1 MSRLLP
7 SGLLAAALVFSG
19 VAAASGEVYRWTDEN
34 GVTHYSDTPPP
45 SREHV
50 TVKVATAPRP
60 AAPAEAPAPVAEA
73 APKPEVPTARSNCET
88 ARKNLE
94 TFATS
99 TTVTMDLDGDGQMEP
114 LDETRRAAEIARNQ
128 ELVRIFCE

>member
-19 VAAASGEVYRWTDEN
+19 AVAASGEVYRWTDEN

-50 TVKVATAPRP
+50 TVKVAAAPRP
-60 AAPAEAPAPVAEA
+60 VAPAEATAAVDA
-73 APKPEVPTARSNCET
+73 APKPTVPTAQSNCET

-99 TTVTMDLDGDGQMEP
+99 TTVTMDLDGDGKMEP
-114 LDETRRAAEIARNQ
+114 LDETRRATEIARNQ
-128 ELVRIFCE
+128 ELERLFCE